1 MNSGCGERLK
11 EFSTVKMS
19 VLNNLIKC
27 IFILFLCIF
36 FNPFFLLYA
45 SFLQYFFKTSVQV
58 YVFLLAFLLLCLRQ
72 TPAGG
77 SILQQHQNPSLMS
90 GEEAQIMSWL
100 LLLLLLNER
109 MSDGCLNDEQWV
121 L

>member
-1 MNSGCGERLK
+1 
-11 EFSTVKMS
+11 MS
-19 VLNNLIKC
+19 VLNNLSFFMY
-27 IFILFLCIF
+27 IFQSFFPALCFIS
-36 FNPFFLLYA
+36 A
-45 SFLQYFFKTSVQV
+45 VFFKTSVQV

-90 GEEAQIMSWL
+90 REEAQTMSW
-100 LLLLLLNER
+100 LLLLLNER
-109 MSDGCLNDEQWV
+109 MSDGCLNDDQWV